1 MQIIQKVSKGMV
13 TMKHIITVLLAMFFV
28 SEMAVAANQDGTPY
42 KRGDCI
48 LAIEPSYT
56 WVNQFARVEAYSSID
71 GFPGKIYVLLFPT
84 YRSNNVLFG
93 RSIEA
98 NTVKVPSKYCES

>member
-71 GFPGKIYVLLFPT
+71 GFSGKNYVLLFPT
-84 YRSNNVLFG
+84 YQTKAVIFD

-98 NTVKVPSKYCES
+98 NTVKVPSKYCDN